1 MITLDGQRI
10 DTAWWGERPDADLT
24 LVLLHE
30 GLGCIALWRDFPERL
45 AQATGCPVF
54 AYSRLGY
61 GQSDPVPLPRPLDYM
76 RAESRTILGRV
87 LDQAGIGPCILI
99 GHSDGASIAAIH
111 AGSAGDARV
120 RGVVLIAPHFVVED
134 VCITSIEA
142 AKTAYET
149 TNLRERLGKYHA
161 EPDNAFWGWNG
172 AWLDP
177 AFRSWRIDDYIPTIR
192 VPVLVLQGAEDEYG
206 TEEQLNIAV
215 REAYCPVETMLIS
228 GAKHAPQ
235 LSHAEIVLSA
245 VSGFVGRILAMEKLH
260 HNA

>member
-76 RAESRTILGRV
+76 RAESRTILGSV

-120 RGVVLIAPHFVVED
+120 RGVVLIAPHFFVED
-134 VCITSIEA
+134 IAITAIA
-142 AKTAYET
+142 AARDAYNQGT
-149 TNLRERLGKYHA
+149 LRDRLARYH
-161 EPDNAFWGWNG
+161 DHVDVAFRGWND

-177 AFRSWRIDDYIPTIR
+177 GFSTFNLLDDVAGIR
-192 VPVLVLQGAEDEYG
+192 VPVLQLQGTSDPYG
-206 TEEQLNIAV
+206 TERQVLTA
-215 REAYCPVETMLIS
+215 AAHATCPVETALLD
-228 GAKHAPQ
+228 AKHAPH
-235 LSHAEIVLSA
+235 LEAPTESLTLIAS
-245 VSGFVGRILAMEKLH
+245 FVQHLTK
-260 HNA
+260 

>member
-61 GQSDPVPLPRPLDYM
+61 GHSDPVPLPRPLDYM

-99 GHSDGASIAAIH
+99 GHSDGASIAVIH

-120 RGVVLIAPHFVVED
+120 RGVVLIAPHFFVED
-134 VCITSIEA
+134 IAITAIA
-142 AKTAYET
+142 AARDAYNQGT
-149 TNLRERLGKYHA
+149 LRDRLARYH
-161 EPDNAFWGWNG
+161 DHVDVAFRGWND
-172 AWLDP
+172 AWLDLDSAPSTCSTMSP
-177 AFRSWRIDDYIPTIR
+177 ASSCPSFSYRALPT
-192 VPVLVLQGAEDEYG
+192 P
-206 TEEQLNIAV
+206 
-215 REAYCPVETMLIS
+215 M
-228 GAKHAPQ
+228 AP
-235 LSHAEIVLSA
+235 
-245 VSGFVGRILAMEKLH
+245 
-260 HNA
+260 NARCSPPRPTPRAPSKPLCWTPNTRPTSKPPPNPLL